1 MNMQEPNFIEILN
14 KELVKSL
21 GCTEP
26 ITISYATALARK
38 YANHGVVT
46 KVEIN
51 ASQNLI
57 KNAMSV
63 MLPGTSSYEIN
74 LSSVLMA
81 AALGIIKPDP
91 EENLEI
97 LQNLNQ
103 SDIENAKEL
112 LSQGLININISDS
125 PSKLYL
131 KVTVKTKKTEATVV
145 IADYHTNVILVKLNG
160 QIIKKTPLKDQAP
173 GDDEKNGYMD
183 IDGIWDFIQT
193 VNPSKLDVIQK
204 SININQK
211 ICEEGLKRSYGL
223 QVGSNINMNK
233 ITGFFSDDIISNAI
247 AFTAAGSDAR
257 MSGCSLPAMSNS
269 GSGNQGISSTMP
281 VVIVAEKLDLPSE
294 TTIRAVALSNLI
306 TIYIK
311 SQFGRLSSMCGAII
325 SSTGAS
331 CGITYLLGGGKSEI
345 ESALQIMVSN
355 LTGMICDG
363 AKSGCALKIA
373 TCTYAAIQSALLAS
387 NGIKIPVKEGINAKT
402 PEKTIENLCNIA
414 HTGMEKVDD
423 QILEIMLQKT

>member
-1 MNMQEPNFIEILN
+1 MQEPNFIEILN

>member
-1 MNMQEPNFIEILN
+1 
-14 KELVKSL
+14 
-21 GCTEP
+21 
-26 ITISYATALARK
+26 
-38 YANHGVVT
+38 
-46 KVEIN
+46 
-51 ASQNLI
+51 
-57 KNAMSV
+57 
-63 MLPGTSSYEIN
+63 
-74 LSSVLMA
+74 
-81 AALGIIKPDP
+81 
-91 EENLEI
+91 
-97 LQNLNQ
+97 
-103 SDIENAKEL
+103 
-112 LSQGLININISDS
+112 
-125 PSKLYL
+125 
-131 KVTVKTKKTEATVV
+131 
-145 IADYHTNVILVKLNG
+145 
-160 QIIKKTPLKDQAP
+160 
-173 GDDEKNGYMD
+173 
-183 IDGIWDFIQT
+183 
-193 VNPSKLDVIQK
+193 
-204 SININQK
+204 
-211 ICEEGLKRSYGL
+211 
-223 QVGSNINMNK
+223 
-233 ITGFFSDDIISNAI
+233 
-247 AFTAAGSDAR
+247 

-269 GSGNQGISSTMP
+269 GSGNQGISCTMP

-345 ESALQIMVSN
+345 ESALQIMVAN

-373 TCTYAAIQSALLAS
+373 TCTYASIQSALLAS

>member
-1 MNMQEPNFIEILN
+1 MQEPNFIEILN

-38 YANHGVVT
+38 YANQGVVT

-81 AALGIIKPDP
+81 AALGIIKPYP
-91 EENLEI
+91 EDNLEI
-97 LQNLNQ
+97 LQNLDQ

-112 LSQGLININISDS
+112 LSQGLINLNISDS
-125 PSKLYL
+125 PNKLYL
-131 KVTVKTKKTEATVV
+131 KVTVKTKKSEATVV

-160 QIIKKTPLKDQAP
+160 QIIKKKPLKDQAP
-173 GDDEKNGYMD
+173 GDEEKNGYMD

-193 VNPSKLDVIQK
+193 VAPSKLDVIQK
-204 SININQK
+204 SIIINKK
-211 ICEEGLKRSYGL
+211 ICAEGLKRSYGL

-269 GSGNQGISSTMP
+269 GSGNQGISCTMP

-345 ESALQIMVSN
+345 ESALQIMVAN

-373 TCTYAAIQSALLAS
+373 TCTYASIQSALLAS